1 MDLVDEFFHLKI
13 ELFTSLEVINEL
25 EDGQQTTLLKRD
37 QLTIL
42 KVTEVDFLEE
52 IGKELSPGL
61 SIADTSVFHHA
72 KELQSGILSG
82 DNLLRKISEK
92 LGFEVHGIIW
102 VLDELVSTSIIN
114 GKSASEKLEFL
125 MEYNKRLPSKEC
137 QKIIKKWSS

>member
-52 IGKELSPGL
+52 RGNKLSAGL

-72 KELQSGILSG
+72 KELQSGILTG
-82 DNLLRKISEK
+82 DNLLKKISET
-92 LGFEVHGIIW
+92 LEFEVHGIIW